1 MKEKKF
7 YVAATYISSEPTIVE
22 SFTSQEDAQLYADL
36 MTRNKQRKHI
46 VLVPVYKSQEAP
58 HQAD

>member
-1 MKEKKF
+1 MEEKKF
-7 YVAATYISSEPTIVE
+7 YVAATYVCSQPTIVE
-22 SFTSQEDAQLYADL
+22 SFVDSNDAQLYADL

-46 VLVPVYKSQEAP
+46 VLVSVYESQEAP